1 MCLLACRNR
10 SHFQLRFQLNLA
22 VDSQAWWT
30 RPGGSTTRSSRRG
43 APTCARCGCSTRSL
57 RRGLE
62 RHGLSHTE
70 YEILV
75 RLSESPGRTLRMS
88 DLASSVVSSRSR
100 LTHTAARLESE
111 GLVRR
116 RACAGDRRGVNCELT
131 EKGFEVLDA
140 AAHSHV
146 EDVRSLLL
154 DAMPRAEF
162 LQPGRQPAP
171 RGRRHRPRGHEAG
184 LTTALSGSAARMG
197 ACPSTRP
204 STRTTRPPARPCSPA
219 PAPSRRA
226 GSTPR
231 CAPSGRS
238 AARPASRR
246 PPAGRT

>member
-1 MCLLACRNR
+1 M
-10 SHFQLRFQLNLA
+10 
-22 VDSQAWWT
+22 VDETRWLDDEEQQAW
-30 RPGGSTTRSSRRG
+30 RSYLRAVRLLDEE
-43 APTCARCGCSTRSL
+43 L

-162 LQPGRQPAP
+162 LQLGASL
-171 RGRRHRPRGHEAG
+171 RRVADGIDPEGTKRV
-184 LTTALSGSAARMG
+184 
-197 ACPSTRP
+197 
-204 STRTTRPPARPCSPA
+204 
-219 PAPSRRA
+219 
-226 GSTPR
+226 
-231 CAPSGRS
+231 
-238 AARPASRR
+238 
-246 PPAGRT
+246 